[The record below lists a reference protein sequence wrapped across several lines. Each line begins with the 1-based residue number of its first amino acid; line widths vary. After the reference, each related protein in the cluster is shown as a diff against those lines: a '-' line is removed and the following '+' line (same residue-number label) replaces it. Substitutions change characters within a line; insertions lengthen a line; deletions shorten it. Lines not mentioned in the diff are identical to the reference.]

1 MVLLLLCV
9 EVASICT
16 SDGMASFKKYILY
29 VIDAYLWIVDIV
41 NQRGGMWCRYIN
53 TFCVLDQ
60 GQTASAIVT
69 EPKS

>member
-41 NQRGGMWCRYIN
+41 NQRGCSVGILIHFVY
-53 TFCVLDQ
+53 
-60 GQTASAIVT
+60 
-69 EPKS
+69 